1 MTLLPVSIPRAT
13 EIQQFYQEPFGFLAR
28 SRSSLGDMFVISD
41 AGSVFSQSPD
51 CTGAVAVFGPAHHR
65 AVLSDI
71 DLFGMPIS
79 AAQHLSLP
87 PHVANLNRSLQ
98 SMRGKQH
105 DEQQRLLTH
114 VLSERGIEDQRDA
127 LSAGLETFLR
137 TWQPGQRIELLCEM
151 RKLALQASTGLLFGE
166 RYAESSK
173 LGLMIQDY
181 FQLRREASSPLN
193 PASET
198 LRDDLIALGTSLD
211 DALRRYIHWS
221 RHKTLT
227 SSDGVLTRLASLK
240 LESGRRLSEDALV
253 AHSNIL
259 FVSSTEPVAVALTWI
274 LLVLSQLPDLR
285 RALRQELD
293 PALFTSAVPPSYQ
306 LARLNL
312 LGAVINESLRLFP
325 PNALMVR
332 LTTRTTPLNGVRL
345 PKLCELVL
353 CPFLAHRD
361 ADRFE
366 RPNSFLPSRW
376 SGTRPSPFEYFP
388 FGAGGHACV
397 GRYLATYMI
406 KTALA
411 LLMPRYELVLA
422 DDQEID
428 WRIHIQFMPMDD
440 PLMNVCT
447 PDGSTLS
454 AGKLLGPVSELMS
467 LDNYKA

>member
-1 MTLLPVSIPRAT
+1 
-13 EIQQFYQEPFGFLAR
+13 
-28 SRSSLGDMFVISD
+28 
-41 AGSVFSQSPD
+41 
-51 CTGAVAVFGPAHHR
+51 
-65 AVLSDI
+65 
-71 DLFGMPIS
+71 MPIS

-87 PHVANLNRSLQ
+87 PHLANLNRSLQ

-137 TWQPGQRIELLCEM
+137 AWQPGQKIGLLGEM

-166 RYAESSK
+166 QYSESSK
-173 LGLMIQDY
+173 LGLLIQDY
-181 FQLRREASSPLN
+181 FQLRREASSPFN
-193 PASET
+193 SASET

-240 LESGRRLSEDALV
+240 LESGRRLSEDDLV

-274 LLVLSQLPDLR
+274 LLILSQLPDLR

-293 PALFTSAVPPSYQ
+293 LASLTNTVPPSYQ

-332 LTTRTTPLNGVRL
+332 LTTRPTPLNGVLL

-388 FGAGGHACV
+388 FGAGGHTCV

-447 PDGSTLS
+447 PGVSTLS